1 MLDLATMGAALGS
14 LKTIVDLTKN
24 ANDAQLALKISS
36 EVAQIQGRLLD
47 VQQQA
52 LALQTENQELKAAL
66 HALTDIRDNYE
77 LRERVYFRKGT
88 QDAYCPLCLGANSK
102 AVPLA
107 KAGDCWYCGIH
118 KASFCPEDDGPG
130 FAIVPGPRY

>member
-1 MLDLATMGAALGS
+1 MLDMATMGAALGS

-52 LALQTENQELKAAL
+52 LALQAENQELKATL

-77 LRERVYFRKGT
+77 LRERVNFRKGT
-88 QDAYCPLCLGANSK
+88 QDAYCPLCLGANN
-102 AVPLA
+102 
-107 KAGDCWYCGIH
+107 KAGRRLLVLRNPQSQLLSRGRRPRICDC
-118 KASFCPEDDGPG
+118 A
-130 FAIVPGPRY
+130 